1 MDKPEAEN
9 IYDSGKE
16 PTVTRL
22 LEQDEQIKKLKAKIA
37 SLCQNSSNSSKPP
50 SSDGPEKNRY
60 PKKRQPSGRKPGG
73 QKGHKGTKR
82 TVLPAEEM
90 DHIHH
95 LYPAGCEECGAHL
108 LAGSDSKII
117 GRHQVTEL
125 PVIKP
130 IMTEYRCHGVRCS
143 CGHFNKAQL
152 PEEVA
157 KSNFGPRVH
166 AAASYLASEHNVTRR
181 GMVEIM
187 DAFFNINMSLG
198 VTWNMIERVS
208 NACEPVHESLKK
220 YSTRA
225 LYLNADET
233 GWKNNGRRCWLWTF
247 VADICV
253 VFVIAAGR
261 GSKVIKTTLGESY
274 DGILCSDDFS
284 AYSAY
289 HKNGARQLCWAHLIR
304 KLKGLKDSR
313 SSPDAYRFST
323 NMLKEAGRLFSYRH
337 AFLETDNVTREEL
350 WLATA
355 LIRGRMKRQCNHY
368 LESEDASVRTRAKRF
383 LKIWEYLFVFLLHD
397 GVEPTNNVAERALRP
412 AVQWRKI
419 CFGSKS
425 EKGERFTE
433 RILTVTRTCR
443 MQGRNPFE
451 YLAGL
456 VTASFANNPLPSLLP
471 ESANS

>member
-16 PTVTRL
+16 PTVTTL
-22 LEQDEQIKKLKAKIA
+22 LAQDDQIKELKAKIV
-37 SLCQNSSNSSKPP
+37 SLSQDSSNSSKPP
-50 SSDGPEKNRY
+50 SSDGPGKRY
-60 PKKRQPSGRKPGG
+60 PKKKRPSGRKPGG
-73 QKGHKGTKR
+73 QKGHKGKKR
-82 TVLPAEEM
+82 AVLPAGEM
-90 DHIHH
+90 DIIHH
-95 LYPAGCEECGAHL
+95 LYPAACKKCGSL
-108 LAGSDSKII
+108 LLGGLNSKII
-117 GRHQVTEL
+117 QRHQVTEL

-130 IMTEYRCHGVRCS
+130 IMTEYRCHGTRCS
-143 CGHFNKAQL
+143 CGHLNTAGL

-157 KSNFGPRVH
+157 GSNFGPRVH
-166 AAASYLASEHNVTRR
+166 AVASYLAANHNVTRR
-181 GMVEIM
+181 GIVEIM
-187 DAFFNINMSLG
+187 DAFFNIDMSLG

-208 NACEPVHESLKK
+208 DACEPVHESLKK
-220 YSTRA
+220 YSAKA

-233 GWKNNGRRCWLWTF
+233 GWKNNGQRRWLWTF

-253 VFVIAAGR
+253 VFVIAASR
-261 GSKVIKTTLGESY
+261 GSKVIKNTLGENY

-304 KLKGLKDSR
+304 KLKGLKDSGT
-313 SSPDAYRFST
+313 SQDAYRFST
-323 NMLKEAGRLFSYRH
+323 NMLRETDRLFLYWH
-337 AFLETDNVTREEL
+337 AFLETKDVSREKL

-355 LIRGRMKRQCNHY
+355 LIRGRMKRLCNHY
-368 LESEDASVRTRAKRF
+368 LKSEDATVVTRAKRF
-383 LKIWEYLFVFLLHD
+383 LKIWEYLFVFLLHE

-425 EKGERFTE
+425 ENGERFTE

-451 YLAGL
+451 YLADL
-456 VTASFANNPLPSLLP
+456 VSASFGNKSLPSLLQQP
-471 ESANS
+471 VNS

>member
-22 LEQDEQIKKLKAKIA
+22 LEQDDQIKKLKAKIA
-37 SLCQNSSNSSKPP
+37 SLSQNSSNSSKPP
-50 SSDGPEKNRY
+50 SSDGPDKNRY
-60 PKKRQPSGRKPGG
+60 PKKRRPSGRKQGG
-73 QKGHKGTKR
+73 QKGHKGKKR
-82 TVLPAEEM
+82 AILPAEEM

-95 LYPAGCEECGAHL
+95 LYPTGCEKCGSLL
-108 LAGSDSKII
+108 LARSDSKII
-117 GRHQVTEL
+117 QRHQVTEL

-130 IMTEYRCHGVRCS
+130 IMTEYRCHGTRCS
-143 CGHFNKAQL
+143 CGHFNTAQL
-152 PEEVA
+152 PEEVTR
-157 KSNFGPRVH
+157 SNFGPRVH
-166 AAASYLASEHNVTRR
+166 AAASYLAAEHNVTRR

-187 DAFFNINMSLG
+187 DAFFNIDMSLG
-198 VTWNMIERVS
+198 VTWNMVERVS
-208 NACEPVHESLKK
+208 DACQPVHESLKK
-220 YSTRA
+220 YSTKA

-233 GWKNNGRRCWLWTF
+233 GWNNNGQRRWLWTF

-253 VFVIAAGR
+253 VFVIAASR

-274 DGILCSDDFS
+274 NGILCSDDFS

-289 HKNGARQLCWAHLIR
+289 HKNGIRQLCWAHLIR

-323 NMLKEAGRLFSYRH
+323 NMLKETGRLFSYWH
-337 AFLETDNVTREEL
+337 AFLETENVTREEL

-355 LIRGRMKRQCNHY
+355 LIRGRMKRLCNHY
-368 LESEDASVRTRAKRF
+368 VASEDASVRTRAKRF

-433 RILTVTRTCR
+433 RILTITRTCR

-451 YLAGL
+451 YLADL
-456 VTASFANNPLPSLLP
+456 VTTSFGNKPSPSLLP
-471 ESANS
+471 EPVNS

>member
-16 PTVTRL
+16 STVIRL
-22 LEQDEQIKKLKAKIA
+22 LAQDDQIKELKAKIS
-37 SLCQNSSNSSKPP
+37 SLSQNSSNSSKPP
-50 SSDGPEKNRY
+50 SSDGPGKRY
-60 PKKRQPSGRKPGG
+60 PKKKRPSGRKAGG
-73 QKGHKGTKR
+73 QKGHKGKKR
-82 TVLPAEEM
+82 AVLPAGEM
-90 DHIHH
+90 DLIHH
-95 LYPAGCEECGAHL
+95 LYPAGCEKCGAL
-108 LAGSDSKII
+108 LLGGLNSKIMQ
-117 GRHQVTEL
+117 RHQVTEL

-130 IMTEYRCHGVRCS
+130 IMTEYRCHGTRCS
-143 CGHFNKAQL
+143 CGHLNTAGL

-157 KSNFGPRVH
+157 ISNFGPRVH
-166 AAASYLASEHNVTRR
+166 AVASYLTANHNVTRR
-181 GMVEIM
+181 GIVEIM
-187 DAFFNINMSLG
+187 DAFFNIDMSLG
-198 VTWNMIERVS
+198 VTWNMVERVS
-208 NACEPVHESLKK
+208 DACEPVHESLKK
-220 YSTRA
+220 YSAGA

-233 GWKNNGRRCWLWTF
+233 GWKNNGQRRWLWTF

-253 VFVIAAGR
+253 VFVIAASR
-261 GSKVIKTTLGESY
+261 GSKVIKNTLGESY

-289 HKNGARQLCWAHLIR
+289 HKNGTRQLCWAHLIR

-323 NMLKEAGRLFSYRH
+323 NMLREAGRLFSYWH

-355 LIRGRMKRQCNHY
+355 LIRGRMKRLCNHY
-368 LESEDASVRTRAKRF
+368 LKSEDASVRTRAKRF
-383 LKIWEYLFVFLLHD
+383 LKIWEYLFVFLLHE
-397 GVEPTNNVAERALRP
+397 GVEPTNNIAERALRP

-433 RILTVTRTCR
+433 RILTITRTCR
-443 MQGRNPFE
+443 MQGRNPFQ
-451 YLAGL
+451 YLTDL
-456 VTASFANNPLPSLLP
+456 VTASFGNKPAPPLLS
-471 ESANS
+471 